1 LLSRKK
7 PFVSSDRIKLSERV
21 YKTTTIVNN
30 QINLLKEIRIP
41 KFLFFTDTFNITI
54 DNITIDSQIIYQ
66 YLSSHNLI
74 QLLNSYDQNIK

>member
-74 QLLNSYDQNIK
+74 QLLNSYSQDTK